1 MMRTLLLLCVIFCCL
16 SVSVAGDSSTSL
28 PEENGVL
35 LLKKD
40 NFNRALKQNKQLLVH
55 FFAPLSG
62 DSQRLA
68 LAFRGAA
75 EQLIGSEV
83 KLGVVDVSKETN
95 LTKELNATTPPP
107 LRLYLSGDRHN
118 PVPCPVFQ
126 SSASIVTWL
135 KRRAGPSADII
146 TDLNQSDRLVASEEL
161 VVLGLFKDVERG
173 RVEVFY
179 AAAVDLPD
187 LPFSVT
193 RDQDIFRKYDITQ
206 DSVLLVRQSTPV
218 QVLKVT
224 SQMTKEDL
232 ISFITVHQLELVTEY
247 NGQTASRILS
257 SPVLN
262 HAILF
267 VNKTDERFQTVY
279 SDFQAAAAP
288 YRGKVLFV
296 MVDVDEPRN
305 GRMLEYFRVRES
317 EAPMVR
323 LVNLTSHVTYHL
335 PSDTLDTPT
344 IIAFCKTY
352 LDGTAQPKMQSE
364 ALPADWDQKP
374 VIQLVG
380 ENLER
385 LAFNPDKTAFIMFYL
400 PYSEES
406 RSLFPLWEELALHFL
421 DREEVVIARIDASAN
436 DFNLSMRERYPA
448 LRLFPALHAERVVA
462 YSGQRNLKDLVQF
475 LEKEMERAKMDRAQ
489 VAVANENLFS
499 TSLPGEIKVFSTSLP
514 GEIKEEEDRRKYI
527 ETQKA
532 IEAKEAKEAKEEKQE
547 L

>member
-489 VAVANENLFS
+489 
-499 TSLPGEIKVFSTSLP
+499 
-514 GEIKEEEDRRKYI
+514 EEEDRRKYI

>member
-1 MMRTLLLLCVIFCCL
+1 MMRTLLLLCVTVCCL
-16 SVSVAGDSSTSL
+16 SVSVSVDGDSSTSL
-28 PEENGVL
+28 PEENGIL
-35 LLKKD
+35 LLKKE
-40 NFNRALKQNKQLLVH
+40 NFNRALQQYKQLLVH

-62 DSQRLA
+62 DAQRLA
-68 LAFRGAA
+68 IAFRGAA

-83 KLGVVDVSKETN
+83 KLGVVDVSKETE

-146 TDLNQSDRLVASEEL
+146 TDLNQSDLFVASEEL

-179 AAAVDLPD
+179 SAAVDLPD

-193 RDQDIFRKYDITQ
+193 RNQDIFRKYDITQ
-206 DSVLLVRQSTPV
+206 DSVLLVRQSNPV
-218 QVLKVT
+218 QVLTVT
-224 SQMTKEDL
+224 SQTSKEDL
-232 ISFITVHQLELVTEY
+232 LSFITVHQLELVTEY

-267 VNKTDERFQTVY
+267 VNKTDEGFHTVY
-279 SDFQAAAAP
+279 SAFQAAAAP

-344 IIAFCKTY
+344 IIAFCQSY
-352 LDGTAQPKMQSE
+352 LDGNAQPKMQSE

-374 VIQLVG
+374 VKQLVG

-385 LAFNPDKTAFIMFYL
+385 LAFNPDRTAFIMFYL

-406 RSLFPLWEELALHFL
+406 RSLFPLWEELAQHFL

-489 VAVANENLFS
+489 
-499 TSLPGEIKVFSTSLP
+499 
-514 GEIKEEEDRRKYI
+514 EEEDRRKYI
-527 ETQKA
+527 EAQKA
-532 IEAKEAKEAKEEKQE
+532 IEAKEAKEAKESKQE